1 MEESTSLG
9 TVSFEAACRSSTDS
23 RGACARRFKS
33 AAHGDDGEK
42 EEKEEE
48 EGYTGNRAAL
58 TVIQQIST
66 ARLDNIQHHH
76 LKSLLVF
83 LAATRSHA
91 VLSHQIID

>member
-1 MEESTSLG
+1 MPE
-9 TVSFEAACRSSTDS
+9 DS
-23 RGACARRFKS
+23 NQQHMGE
-33 AAHGDDGEK
+33 DGEK
-42 EEKEEE
+42 KEKEEEEEE